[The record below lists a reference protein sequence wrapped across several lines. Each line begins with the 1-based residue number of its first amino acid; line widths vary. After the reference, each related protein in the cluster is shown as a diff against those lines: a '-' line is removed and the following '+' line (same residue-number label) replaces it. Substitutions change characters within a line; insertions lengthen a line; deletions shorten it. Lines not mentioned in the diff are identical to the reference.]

1 MAIIDVVKY
10 QSDDYNLVYKFPSED
25 LRYGTQLVVNTSQMA
40 FFIKGGE
47 ILDEF
52 QSGTHTLKSDNIPI
66 LNKLINIPFGGNSPF
81 QAEVWFVN
89 LISFMDL
96 KWGTSAPIQLEDPKY
111 GVIVPI
117 RAFGQYG
124 YKINEPR
131 LFLKTLV
138 GNMSSFSV
146 EKVNDYFKGKV
157 LSMLV
162 SLISSKL
169 TKDNI
174 SILEINTL
182 LNEMSEYAF
191 QSLNLEF
198 NKFGIELTNFN
209 FISIN
214 IPENDES
221 LIKLKEVKDL
231 AARVKIVGRDIYQMD
246 RSFDVL
252 DKAAQN
258 ESGTIGNVMGA
269 GIGLGIGAGIGN
281 QMTNVSNNM
290 NVNTPPPPP
299 MEVEFYILLDNQQN
313 GPFNL
318 NQLRQFVST
327 GKLTKQTY
335 VWKQGMESWGFAEN
349 QSELLNLFQSNNTPP
364 PPPIV

>member
-10 QSDDYNLVYKFPSED
+10 QSDENNLVYKFPSED

-40 FFIKGGE
+40 FFVKGGE

-52 QSGTHTLKSDNIPI
+52 QSGTYTLKSDNIPI

-81 QAEVWFVN
+81 QSEVWFVN

-96 KWGTSAPIQLEDPKY
+96 KWGTSAAIQLEDPKY

-124 YKINEPR
+124 YKIYDPR

-169 TKDNI
+169 IKDNI
-174 SILEINTL
+174 SILEINAL

-191 QSLNLEF
+191 QSLNIEF

-246 RSFDVL
+246 RSFDIL

-258 ESGTIGNVMGA
+258 ESGTVGNLMGA

-281 QMTNVSNNM
+281 QMSNVSSNM

-299 MEVEFYILLDNQQN
+299 KDVEFHVLIDNQQS
-313 GPFNL
+313 GPFNV
-318 NQLRQFVST
+318 NQLRELISS
-327 GKLTKQTY
+327 GRLSKQTY
-335 VWKQGMESWGFAEN
+335 VWKQGMESWGYAEN
-349 QSELLNLFQSNNTPP
+349 QSELKNLFQTDNIPP
-364 PPPIV
+364 PPPIF

>member
-124 YKINEPR
+124 YKINDPR

-174 SILEINTL
+174 SILEINAL

-299 MEVEFYILLDNQQN
+299 MEVEFHILLDNQQN

-318 NQLRQFVST
+318 NQLRQFVSN

-364 PPPIV
+364 PPPII

>member
-1 MAIIDVVKY
+1 
-10 QSDDYNLVYKFPSED
+10 
-25 LRYGTQLVVNTSQMA
+25 
-40 FFIKGGE
+40 
-47 ILDEF
+47 
-52 QSGTHTLKSDNIPI
+52 
-66 LNKLINIPFGGNSPF
+66 
-81 QAEVWFVN
+81 
-89 LISFMDL
+89 
-96 KWGTSAPIQLEDPKY
+96 
-111 GVIVPI
+111 
-117 RAFGQYG
+117 
-124 YKINEPR
+124 
-131 LFLKTLV
+131 
-138 GNMSSFSV
+138 
-146 EKVNDYFKGKV
+146 
-157 LSMLV
+157 MLV
-162 SLISSKL
+162 SLSSSKL
-169 TKDNI
+169 IKDNI
-174 SILEINTL
+174 SILEINAL

-191 QSLNLEF
+191 ESLNVEF

-281 QMTNVSNNM
+281 QMSNVSNNM

-299 MEVEFYILLDNQQN
+299 RDVEFHVLVDNQQQ
-313 GPFNL
+313 GPFNV
-318 NQLRQFVST
+318 NQLRELVST
-327 GKLTKQTY
+327 GRLTKQTY

-349 QSELLNLFQSNNTPP
+349 QSELLNLFQANNTPP
-364 PPPIV
+364 PPPIF